1 MDKHEAAVA
10 RGEEASR
17 VLNSEVFNQAFA
29 DVRAAL
35 VKTWE
40 SLPTSDAENARDI
53 HRRLK
58 CLDDVKKALK
68 YHISTGNMAQKELSA
83 REKAGRVI
91 RRTLNHFTNA
101 ERV

>member
-58 CLDDVKKALK
+58 CLDDVKKAW
-68 YHISTGNMAQKELSA
+68 STTYPPGNSPRRKFPRGKRPVRLSGA
-83 REKAGRVI
+83 
-91 RRTLNHFTNA
+91 H
-101 ERV
+101 